1 MSKPIN
7 SRWAAEQVVRFMKCL
22 RSKLEAQ
29 VGDDEVVIRDTIEGE
44 VDVDPVMEKLIGLR
58 QEAKAMAAS
67 RKELA
72 KTYNEAAGA
81 DIERERKTKALML
94 ECLKAAGID
103 KWKGVAGSVSI
114 LGGGW
119 STEITD
125 AAKVPLQYMKAVP
138 DIDKIKG
145 ELSSLRVELEAMHDD
160 ALIES
165 AILEGIEDA
174 AALRAL
180 PGRPA
185 RPVSDDM
192 RAALINGCL
201 ERRIPGARIV
211 KGEDTLGIYLP
222 RSKKAKAEEPV
233 DA

>member
-7 SRWAAEQVVRFMKCL
+7 SRWAAEQVVRFMKAL

-29 VGDDEVVIRDTIEGE
+29 VGDDEVAIRDTIEGE

-94 ECLKAAGID
+94 ECLQAAGID

-138 DIDKIKG
+138 DIERIKE
-145 ELSSLRVELEAMHDD
+145 ELSALCIELEAMSDV
-160 ALIES
+160 
-165 AILEGIEDA
+165 AIIDA
-174 AALRAL
+174 AMAEGAISERDAAVILKG
-180 PGRPA
+180 GRVDRSHWIA
-185 RPVSDDM
+185 V
-192 RAALINGCL
+192 CL
-201 ERRIPGARIV
+201 QTRIPGARIV

-222 RSKKAKAEEPV
+222 RSKKAEAKEAIE
-233 DA
+233 A